1 MGFSMNDDDNI
12 FNKLKSND
20 RKMSNVNE
28 KSGLDLG
35 GLGGEEGFEEIND
48 TGFQDSPKG
57 GDLFNDTA
65 VKNLVDDSRHN

>member
-1 MGFSMNDDDNI
+1 MNDDDNI
-12 FNKLKSND
+12 FNNKQQSNE
-20 RKMSNVNE
+20 RKMSNANE

-35 GLGGEEGFEEIND
+35 GLGGQEGFEEIND
-48 TGFQDSPKG
+48 TGLDDSPKG